1 MKALLFTLLLFLPL
15 CLLHAQ
21 EAKAGKTGN
30 DSIIAADSTQIIII
44 DTAAVQN
51 AVGIASYTSSLTTGE
66 KQKWY
71 DIEQEKKTKND
82 AWVFFTLVLLLV
94 VLTTL
99 KLAFSN
105 DFNDLFRSVIN
116 SNIASQIVRS
126 SKEDISLS
134 SFLMNGIFVIAISVY
149 TRFILLHFYPYS
161 VLQNNFSIVILIF
174 LFTFF
179 FVAKYASLRF
189 IGNIFDIPSYV
200 DEYLFNLS
208 AIIRTIGISMI
219 PILFMLYASS
229 EKYFVFI
236 FITSLIVMSI
246 GVVMIVIRGLST
258 SYKLM
263 YSSVYHFLIYICV
276 GEILPI
282 FLFFKL
288 LTKTAI

>member
-1 MKALLFTLLLFLPL
+1 MRAILLLLFWVFAL
-15 CLLHAQ
+15 CTIRAQ
-21 EAKAGKTGN
+21 DTIAVRADN
-30 DSIIAADSTQIIII
+30 DSTAAEDSAQAIVI
-44 DTAAVQN
+44 DTAAVRS
-51 AVGIASYTSSLTTGE
+51 AGEVAAYTSFLTTGE
-66 KQKWY
+66 KQKRF
-71 DIEQEKKTKND
+71 DIEQERKGKND
-82 AWVFFTLVLLLV
+82 AWVFFVLVLLLV

-105 DFNDLFRSVIN
+105 DFNDLLRSVSN

-134 SFLMNGIFVIAISVY
+134 SFLMNGIFVIAASVY

-161 VLQNNFSIVILIF
+161 VLQNNFSILALII

-179 FVAKYASLRF
+179 FFAKYASLRF
-189 IGNIFDIPSYV
+189 IGNIFDIAPYV

-208 AIIRTIGISMI
+208 AIVRTIGISMI
-219 PILFMLYASS
+219 PILFVLYASP
-229 EKYFVFI
+229 EKYFIFI
-236 FITSLIVMSI
+236 FIVSLIVLCI
-246 GVVMIVIRGLST
+246 GVVMIIIRGLST
-258 SYKLM
+258 TYKLM
-263 YSSVYHFLIYICV
+263 YSSLYHFLIYICV

>member
-1 MKALLFTLLLFLPL
+1 MRAIIFLLLFSLPIFT
-15 CLLHAQ
+15 AYA
-21 EAKAGKTGN
+21 EALDAIVSAPDT
-30 DSIIAADSTQIIII
+30 IAAVDSAEVIVI
-44 DTAAVQN
+44 DTAALQK
-51 AVGIASYTSSLTTGE
+51 AIGIASYTSSFDQDA

-71 DIEQEKKTKND
+71 DIEQERKAKND
-82 AWVFFTLVLLLV
+82 AWIFYILVTLLV

-105 DFNDLFRSVIN
+105 DFNDLFRAFVN
-116 SNIASQIVRS
+116 SNIASQIVRT
-126 SKEDISLS
+126 SKEDITLS
-134 SFLMNGIFVIAISVY
+134 SFLMNGIFVVTISVY
-149 TRFILLHFYPYS
+149 ARFILLHFYPYS
-161 VLQNNFSIVILIF
+161 VLQNNFSIVALIF

-179 FVAKYASLRF
+179 FVAKFALLRF
-189 IGNIFDIPSYV
+189 IGNIFDIASYI

-208 AIIRTIGISMI
+208 AIVRTIGISMI

-229 EKYFVFI
+229 EKYFIFI
-236 FITSLIVMSI
+236 FIASLLVLSI
-246 GVVMIVIRGLST
+246 GAVMIAIRGLST

>member
-1 MKALLFTLLLFLPL
+1 MI
-15 CLLHAQ
+15 HAEQ
-21 EAKAGKTGN
+21 TDAVVSDH
-30 DSIIAADSTQIIII
+30 DSITSADSAQIIVI
-44 DTAAVQN
+44 DTAAVQK
-51 AVGIASYTSSLTTGE
+51 AVGIASYASTIITGE

-71 DIEQEKKTKND
+71 DIEQERKTKND
-82 AWVFFTLVLLLV
+82 AWVFFILVALLI

-105 DFNDLFRSVIN
+105 DFNDLLRSVVN

-126 SKEDISLS
+126 SREDISLS
-134 SFLMNGIFVIAISVY
+134 SFLMNGIFVIAVSVY

-161 VLQNNFSIVILIF
+161 VLQNNFSIVVLIF

-179 FVAKYASLRF
+179 FVAKYALLRY
-189 IGNIFDIPSYV
+189 IGNIFDITSYV

-208 AIIRTIGISMI
+208 AIVRTIGISMI

-236 FITSLIVMSI
+236 FIASLLVLCI

>member
-1 MKALLFTLLLFLPL
+1 MN
-15 CLLHAQ
+15 
-21 EAKAGKTGN
+21 G
-30 DSIIAADSTQIIII
+30 DSITGADSVRVIVI
-44 DTAAVQN
+44 DTDAVHK

-66 KQKWY
+66 KPKWN
-71 DIEQEKKTKND
+71 DIEQQRRGKND
-82 AWVFFTLVLLLV
+82 ALVFFILVALLV

-105 DFNDLFRSVIN
+105 DFNDLFRSFIS
-116 SNIASQIVRS
+116 SNIALQIVRS
-126 SKEDISLS
+126 SREDISLS
-134 SFLMNGIFVIAISVY
+134 SFLMNGIFVIAVSVY
-149 TRFILLHFYPYS
+149 TRFIILHFYPYS

-179 FVAKYASLRF
+179 FVAKYALLRY
-189 IGNIFDIPSYV
+189 IGNIFDISSFV
-200 DEYLFNLS
+200 DEYLFNIS
-208 AIIRTIGISMI
+208 AIVRTIGISMI

-236 FITSLIVMSI
+236 FIASLLVLCI

>member
-1 MKALLFTLLLFLPL
+1 MI
-15 CLLHAQ
+15 HAG
-21 EAKAGKTGN
+21 ESDTVSLDTDTITGV
-30 DSIIAADSTQIIII
+30 DSAREVII
-44 DTAAVQN
+44 DTAAIRKS
-51 AVGIASYTSSLTTGE
+51 VGIASYTSTFTTGE
-66 KQKWY
+66 KPKWY
-71 DIEQEKKTKND
+71 DIEQERKTKND
-82 AWVFFTLVLLLV
+82 AWVFYILVLLLI

-105 DFNDLFRSVIN
+105 DFNDLTRAVVS

-126 SKEDISLS
+126 SREDISLS
-134 SFLMNGIFVIAISVY
+134 SFLMNGIFVVAVSVY

-161 VLQNNFSIVILIF
+161 VLQNNYSIVALIF

-179 FVAKYASLRF
+179 FVAKYALLRF
-189 IGNIFDIPSYV
+189 IGNIFDITSYV

-208 AIIRTIGISMI
+208 AIVRTIGISMI
-219 PILFMLYASS
+219 PILFLLYASP

-236 FITSLIVMSI
+236 FITSLIVFFT
-246 GVVMIVIRGLST
+246 GAAMIIIRGLST

>member
-1 MKALLFTLLLFLPL
+1 MI
-15 CLLHAQ
+15 HAEQ
-21 EAKAGKTGN
+21 TDAIVSDH
-30 DSIIAADSTQIIII
+30 DSITSGDSAQIIVI
-44 DTAAVQN
+44 DTAAVKK
-51 AVGIASYTSSLTTGE
+51 AVGIASYTSTIITGE

-71 DIEQEKKTKND
+71 DIEQERKTKND
-82 AWVFFTLVLLLV
+82 AWVFFILVALLI

-105 DFNDLFRSVIN
+105 DFNDLFRSVVN

-126 SKEDISLS
+126 SREDISLS
-134 SFLMNGIFVIAISVY
+134 SFLMNGIFVIAVSVY

-161 VLQNNFSIVILIF
+161 VLQNNFSIVVLIF

-179 FVAKYASLRF
+179 FVAKYALLRY
-189 IGNIFDIPSYV
+189 IGNIFDITSYV

-208 AIIRTIGISMI
+208 AIVRTIGISMI

-236 FITSLIVMSI
+236 FIASLLVLCI